1 MQGISIIVVIISII
15 LTAFPSI
22 AVAGKLLLWGM
33 VFIQIFR
40 QQFSDTEWKFN
51 TSNIYLIFLL
61 LAWMLIRAQNVFGLQ
76 NFMMFALLMFCYISS
91 FKFKTISRIW
101 LNIIFV
107 FVVVCSLVFQ
117 VIGENYI
124 NGNIGALITLILSAL
139 MYIYFPKRRVS
150 IIILALITII
160 MYGSRSVILSF
171 GLSLMV
177 IFCVTRLK
185 IKLGFIMA
193 ALTITIGATIYTYWD
208 LMMSA
213 DFNAMIFEKTG
224 KNFQSGRNLIWGAIF
239 DYMKGV
245 IDYCCQDKKVYDEIS
260 NQRLVSG
267 VNCDGE
273 NAFAEFLATKKS
285 YKKTDGMNF
294 YQYVQSFSPEENITP
309 QKAHEVALEFA
320 ERAWTGYEVL
330 VATHCDVQ
338 HTHSHFVINS
348 VSFENGKKLRQNPNT
363 LNPLR
368 ALSDEI
374 CRQHNLSTL
383 ESYSKNGIKISTRE
397 YRTAVKGQ
405 SWKFKLMNDIDKA
418 MNISGSKEDFINAM
432 SIMGYSVTW
441 TDDRKYITY
450 QCPNKMKCRD
460 IKLHNEKYL
469 KGSMENEFR
478 YRQEQYFRKSQTEEQ
493 QLTDGDRTTIGRKMD
508 HSQ

>member
-1 MQGISIIVVIISII
+1 MATVTYIRESKQSIS
-15 LTAFPSI
+15 A
-22 AVAGKLLLWGM
+22 
-33 VFIQIFR
+33 
-40 QQFSDTEWKFN
+40 
-51 TSNIYLIFLL
+51 
-61 LAWMLIRAQNVFGLQ
+61 
-76 NFMMFALLMFCYISS
+76 
-91 FKFKTISRIW
+91 
-101 LNIIFV
+101 
-107 FVVVCSLVFQ
+107 
-117 VIGENYI
+117 
-124 NGNIGALITLILSAL
+124 
-139 MYIYFPKRRVS
+139 
-150 IIILALITII
+150 
-160 MYGSRSVILSF
+160 
-171 GLSLMV
+171 
-177 IFCVTRLK
+177 
-185 IKLGFIMA
+185 
-193 ALTITIGATIYTYWD
+193 
-208 LMMSA
+208 
-213 DFNAMIFEKTG
+213 
-224 KNFQSGRNLIWGAIF
+224 
-239 DYMKGV
+239 MKGV

-294 YQYVQSFSPEENITP
+294 YQYVLSFSPEENITP
-309 QKAHEVALEFA
+309 HQAHEIAIEFA
-320 ERAWTGYEVL
+320 EKAWTGYEVL

-338 HTHSHFVINS
+338 HIHSHFVINS

-418 MNISGSKEDFINAM
+418 MNISGNKEDFINAM

-460 IKLHNEKYL
+460 IKLHNDKYL

-478 YRQEQYFRKSQTEEQ
+478 YRQEQYFGKSQTEKQ
-493 QLTDGDRTTIGRKMD
+493 QLADGDRTTLGRNKSNFNSVTGQRGRTQSVENGNNISAGAVQYDFKNLNGRPDGGISGEDYGNQQRQYGINLEELSVGAEENFGTDSERNQVCANADDQIYSTGWEDSRRIFEQYLATRSGVGIGNSVTGEEVNSADNLKMD
-508 HSQ
+508 SNNHTILDGINSLAESLSRIIDDESEDEEERRKRITAEQNGSNIGTAIGIAVGVLAGAISKEENIEYEEPDDSPTIQM